1 MVRYNLQDCGTVLY
15 FRWREVALFIDAF
28 VLYIYCTCPAE
39 NSCIIFNFST
49 SWVFLKHDDFV
60 SSVIYHNQLTDAF
73 FSTVLRLMSDPPE
86 KTMYVA
92 MEKR

>member
-1 MVRYNLQDCGTVLY
+1 MA
-15 FRWREVALFIDAF
+15 FSLFN
-28 VLYIYCTCPAE
+28 CTYPAE
-39 NSCIIFNFST
+39 ISLIICSFST
-49 SWVFLKHDDFV
+49 SWAFLKHDDFI

-73 FSTVLRLMSDPPE
+73 FNTVLRLMSDPPE